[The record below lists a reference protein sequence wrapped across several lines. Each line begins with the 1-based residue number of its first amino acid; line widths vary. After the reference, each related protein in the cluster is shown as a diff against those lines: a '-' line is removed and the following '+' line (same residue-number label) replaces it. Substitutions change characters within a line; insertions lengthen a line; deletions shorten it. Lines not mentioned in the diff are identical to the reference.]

1 MVNLQRQQY
10 NNIMAA
16 TAAALASRTTMMRR
30 AALQLLL
37 GYAATM
43 VHATQ
48 YVTPNG
54 ITTSVKVVKVD
65 GVKGHALAAFQT
77 LAPHLSNTVR
87 P

>member
-10 NNIMAA
+10 KNIMAA
-16 TAAALASRTTMMRR
+16 TAAALASRTAMMRR
-30 AALQLLL
+30 AALLL
-37 GYAATM
+37 GYAAAM

-48 YVTPNG
+48 YVTPKG

-65 GVKGHALAAFQT
+65 GIKGHALAAFPS
-77 LAPHLSNTVR
+77 LAPHRSNTVR

>member
-1 MVNLQRQQY
+1 
-10 NNIMAA
+10 MAA

-30 AALQLLL
+30 AALLL

-48 YVTPNG
+48 YVTPKE
-54 ITTSVKVVKVD
+54 ITTLVKVVKVD
-65 GVKGHALAAFQT
+65 GIKGHALAAT
-77 LAPHLSNTVR
+77 DTSLASHWSNTVR